1 MKRGRKAIFPV
12 LLCCMA
18 AIAAC
23 RPEPDLPLAERLVQ
37 PPAGFPPIPF
47 PADNAFT
54 EARWQLGKK
63 IFHDP
68 ILSIDSSISCASCHK
83 IQHALADENA
93 LSPGVFGRPGKTNAP
108 SLANVAYHPYFLR
121 EGGVPTLEMQVLVPI
136 QEDNEFAHNIV
147 AIADQMAG
155 VPEYV
160 AMSQAA
166 YGRDPDAFVITRAL
180 STYERT
186 LLSGNSPFDQ
196 YYYQGKRNALN
207 TAERRGF
214 NLFSSPKAGC
224 THCHDGFNF
233 TDYSFQNTGLYLQY
247 DNIGRMRHTGDSAD
261 LALFKV
267 PSLRNVGL
275 TPPYMHNG
283 SISTL
288 AQVIEHYNGGGE
300 AHPHKSAYVRPLGLT
315 EQEKQDL
322 LAFLE
327 SLSDPS
333 FLSNPDF
340 QP

>member
-1 MKRGRKAIFPV
+1 MKRGLNGWLI
-12 LLCCMA
+12 LLGT
-18 AIAAC
+18 ILGLTAC
-23 RPEPDLPLAERLVQ
+23 QPDQPLTLAERLTE

-47 PADNAFT
+47 PPDNDFS

-83 IQHALADENA
+83 IQHALADDQA

-147 AIADQMAG
+147 AIADQMTRI
-155 VPEYV
+155 PEYV
-160 AMSQAA
+160 TMSQAA
-166 YGRDPDAFVITRAL
+166 YSRNPDAFVITRAL

-186 LLSGNSPFDQ
+186 LLSGNSAFDQ
-196 YYYQGKRNALN
+196 YYYQGKRSALN
-207 TAERRGF
+207 AAEKRGMS
-214 NLFSSPKAGC
+214 LFFSPRTQC
-224 THCHDGFNF
+224 TQCHSGFNF

-267 PSLRNVGL
+267 PSLRNAAL
-275 TPPYMHNG
+275 TPPYMHDG
-283 SISTL
+283 SINTL
-288 AQVIEHYNGGGE
+288 EQVIEHYNSGGE
-300 AHPHKSAYVRPLGLT
+300 AHAHKSGYVRPLGLS

-322 LAFLE
+322 LAFLK

-333 FLSNPDF
+333 FITNPDF